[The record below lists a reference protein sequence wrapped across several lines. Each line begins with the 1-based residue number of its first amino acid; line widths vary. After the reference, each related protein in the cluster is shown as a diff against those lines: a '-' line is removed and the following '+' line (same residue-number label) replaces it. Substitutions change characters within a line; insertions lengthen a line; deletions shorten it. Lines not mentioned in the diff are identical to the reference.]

1 MDSGPNC
8 RYRTTSID
16 FYILNKVES
25 RDRVVLGHVLWVPQV
40 IVLWHTQQEDNG
52 KEQRLVPFDKE
63 QGHR

>member
-25 RDRVVLGHVLWVPQV
+25 RDRVALGHVLRVPQV
-40 IVLWHTQQEDNG
+40 IVLWHAQQEDNG
-52 KEQRLVPFDKE
+52 KEQWLAHCAKE